1 MMNAPTFKTKYN
13 IGLIIVSV
21 WVMVLGVCA
30 ALISVAFLGPLAML
44 LVVVGIYA
52 VSMKCPH
59 CDASI
64 FCREDL
70 AVWCSLRVP
79 VTCRRCSKDLK

>member
-1 MMNAPTFKTKYN
+1 MNEPAIKTKYN

-21 WVMVLGVCA
+21 WVMGLGVGA
-30 ALISVAFLGPLAML
+30 ALMSVAFLAPMAML
-44 LVVVGIYA
+44 LVMVGVYA

-64 FCREDL
+64 ICREDL

-79 VTCRRCSKDLK
+79 VTCRRCSKDLR